1 MFQSFHSL
9 PREKLVAEN
18 FLQLHW
24 AEPGAGTMVNEAHEF
39 SSCDAAVFVL
49 TWVQEPLS
57 WFLDFS

>member
-39 SSCDAAVFVL
+39 SSCDAVFL
-49 TWVQEPLS
+49 CSPGVQEPLS